1 MKSSLEKYG
10 CVLENIDIK
19 DHSTFKV
26 SALIDYLVLPNN
38 IEDLKE
44 LIRYLKKEN
53 IKYKI
58 IGKIGRAHV

>member
-38 IEDLKE
+38 IEELKG
-44 LIRYLKKEN
+44 LIRYLKK
-53 IKYKI
+53 KT
-58 IGKIGRAHV
+58 